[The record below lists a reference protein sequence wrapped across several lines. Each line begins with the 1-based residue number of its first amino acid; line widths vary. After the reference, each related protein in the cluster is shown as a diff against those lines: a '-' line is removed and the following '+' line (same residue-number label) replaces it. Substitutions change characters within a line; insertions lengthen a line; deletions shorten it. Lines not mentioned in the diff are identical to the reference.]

1 MSGRAR
7 SAPAVLNSDR
17 AKQWLRQILRET
29 LHDVRGDRL
38 VERLG
43 PVSGDSWSITAGD
56 RRFEWPLPIAGRLI
70 VIGAG
75 KACAALARG
84 LERVL
89 GDRIDDGCIIT
100 KYGHREE
107 LAHIRQYEAGHPL
120 PDEAGVAATD
130 ELLRT
135 VNGLTARDCVIV
147 LLTGGASSLLV
158 APVNGVSLAE
168 KVAVTGSLL
177 RSRAAIEEINCVRTA
192 LSRIKGGRLLGNLAP
207 ASVLTLLLSD
217 VPSGDDGAI
226 GSGPTIP
233 RRADGMDA
241 GEIVRRYGVDAVLP
255 ESVRDALA
263 RDRADATVAQ
273 PTLRETVVVGDRA
286 TLVRAA
292 ADAARRHALPLVPV
306 DLRMAGDTH
315 VAARAM
321 ADALISRAADERPA
335 LLMSAGET
343 TLEVTGGGCG
353 GRNQEYALVAAMAL
367 EGIDG
372 AVMLA
377 AGTDGTDGPTDAAGA
392 FADGALC
399 ARARAIGLDPRAA
412 IADNDSNTLLARTG
426 DLIHTGPTGTNLM
439 DVVLGLAF

>member
-1 MSGRAR
+1 MIE
-7 SAPAVLNSDR
+7 PACSTAAALDTKR
-17 AKQWLRQILRET
+17 AKQWLRQILHET
-29 LHDVRGDRL
+29 LDEVRGDRL

-43 PVSGDSWSITAGD
+43 PVSGDRWSIAAGH
-56 RRFEWPLPIAGRLI
+56 RRFEWPLPTEGRLI
-70 VIGAG
+70 VVGAG

-120 PDEAGVAATD
+120 PDGAGVAATA

-135 VNGLTARDCVIV
+135 VSGLSANDCVIV

-158 APVNGVSLAE
+158 APVEGVSLAE
-168 KVAVTGSLL
+168 KAAATDTLL
-177 RSRAAIEEINCVRTA
+177 RSRASIEEINCVRTA
-192 LSRIKGGRLLGNLAP
+192 LSRIKGGRLLDYLAP

-217 VPSGDDGAI
+217 VPRGDDGAI

-233 RRADGMDA
+233 RRTDGTDA
-241 GEIVRRYGVDAVLP
+241 AEIVRRYGIKAKLP
-255 ESVRDALA
+255 ASVRAALKRGRIDSPA
-263 RDRADATVAQ
+263 EQ
-273 PTLRETVVVGDRA
+273 PTRCETAVVGDRT
-286 TLVRAA
+286 TLVRAV

-306 DLRMAGDTH
+306 DLRMSGDTH
-315 VAARAM
+315 AAARVM
-321 ADALISRAADERPA
+321 ADALINRAADERPA
-335 LLMSAGET
+335 LLISAGET
-343 TLEVTGGGCG
+343 TLEVTGGGRG
-353 GRNQEYALVAAMAL
+353 GRNQEFALVAAMAL
-367 EGIDG
+367 EEING

-392 FADGALC
+392 FADGTLC
-399 ARARAIGLDPRAA
+399 ARARGIGLDPRAA
-412 IADNDSNTLLARTG
+412 IAHNDSNPLLARTG